1 MPWRCRCLRCSSRCH
16 LFPGARLCVGFR
28 PPLASRACG
37 VLHSLAVQ
45 PAPGLLR
52 CCTSR
57 PPRGL
62 TSRSRGPPAS
72 CACRCPPPFGLRRPL
87 NSNVGRSR
95 GKARESSLRSRPSA
109 SSSGEAAALRSASG
123 GSVFGADAVA
133 PLPVVLVLRP
143 HRRARLRRGAVGGV
157 LARGLVAFPVSS
169 GYPLDYSPN
178 PALQG
183 TLRDKAAQRP

>member
-1 MPWRCRCLRCSSRCH
+1 MVAFRAVVFVPSWLCRSTRLRQAFWWRGSANGVRPSGRVVPWSAA
-16 LFPGARLCVGFR
+16 ARG
-28 PPLASRACG
+28 
-37 VLHSLAVQ
+37 
-45 PAPGLLR
+45 PAKRL
-52 CCTSR
+52 
-57 PPRGL
+57 GL
-62 TSRSRGPPAS
+62 TSRSTGLPA
-72 CACRCPPPFGLRRPL
+72 AAGELY
-87 NSNVGRSR
+87 VGRSR

-123 GSVFGADAVA
+123 GSVAGADAVA
-133 PLPVVLVLRP
+133 PLAVVPVLRP
-143 HRRARLRRGAVGGV
+143 HWWARLQRGAIGRV